1 MRHRGFGRQADDSP
15 RAAGPGDPS
24 AVSSVRAR
32 GRDGRSR
39 RRGGGHGGRGS
50 HGGSRG
56 GGGRGRR
63 GDVRA
68 AVLALLAERP
78 MHGYEMLQELARR
91 TQDLWRPSPGSLYPA
106 LQLLEDQG
114 LVQSVEADGRRRFEL
129 TDGGRA
135 EQAARPAGPLPWET
149 MLGAADPGD
158 MALHATL
165 RQVEVAIGQVAEAGT
180 PGQKIKAEALL
191 AELRRQIYLL
201 LAEPPMAEASGVDH

>member
-1 MRHRGFGRQADDSP
+1 
-15 RAAGPGDPS
+15 
-24 AVSSVRAR
+24 
-32 GRDGRSR
+32 
-39 RRGGGHGGRGS
+39 
-50 HGGSRG
+50 
-56 GGGRGRR
+56 
-63 GDVRA
+63 VRA

-114 LVQSVEADGRRRFEL
+114 LVRSAEADGRRRFEL
-129 TDGGRA
+129 TDNGRA

-158 MALHATL
+158 MALNAIL

-180 PGQKIKAEALL
+180 AEQKTKAQALL
-191 AELRRQIYLL
+191 AELRRQVYLL
-201 LAEPPMAEASGVDH
+201 LAEPPVAEPPVAGPPATGAPGDDQDL

>member
-1 MRHRGFGRQADDSP
+1 MHHQRFGRQADGGP
-15 RAAGPGDPS
+15 RATAFTDPS
-24 AVSSVRAR
+24 AAGSGRSR
-32 GRDGRSR
+32 GRDGGSR
-39 RRGGGHGGRGS
+39 RGRGGHRGGHAGG
-50 HGGSRG
+50 RG

-114 LVQSVEADGRRRFEL
+114 LVRSLDADGRRRFEL
-129 TDGGRA
+129 TDNGRA

-158 MALHATL
+158 MALNATL

-180 PGQKIKAEALL
+180 AAQKTRAEALL

-201 LAEPPMAEASGVDH
+201 LAEPPVTGAPGDEQDL